1 MAVRG
6 YHGSLR
12 ADLVRTVSQA
22 CRKACLRQGRLLL
35 HARRRGQELILGRD
49 FYLQDALSAAKAICG
64 KILCVRQHDGSVIR
78 RRITETEC
86 YLGEQDTACH
96 AHHGRTRRTE
106 VMYRE
111 GGVAY
116 VYLCYGIHDML
127 NIVTGP
133 AESPQAVLIRSVEG
147 STGPGRLTKALS
159 IGPGFNGVSF
169 IDSDLI
175 WLETDSFEPA
185 SIKALPRV
193 GISYASEEDRARLWR
208 FVI

>member
-1 MAVRG
+1 
-6 YHGSLR
+6 
-12 ADLVRTVSQA
+12 
-22 CRKACLRQGRLLL
+22 
-35 HARRRGQELILGRD
+35 
-49 FYLQDALSAAKAICG
+49 
-64 KILCVRQHDGSVIR
+64 
-78 RRITETEC
+78 
-86 YLGEQDTACH
+86 
-96 AHHGRTRRTE
+96 
-106 VMYRE
+106 MYRE

-159 IGPGFNGVSF
+159 IGPKFNGVSF

-185 SIKALPRV
+185 SIRALPRV
-193 GISYASEEDRARLWR
+193 GISYASEEDQARLWR

>member
-1 MAVRG
+1 
-6 YHGSLR
+6 
-12 ADLVRTVSQA
+12 
-22 CRKACLRQGRLLL
+22 
-35 HARRRGQELILGRD
+35 
-49 FYLQDALSAAKAICG
+49 
-64 KILCVRQHDGSVIR
+64 
-78 RRITETEC
+78 
-86 YLGEQDTACH
+86 
-96 AHHGRTRRTE
+96 
-106 VMYRE
+106 MYRE

-185 SIKALPRV
+185 SMKALPRI
-193 GISYASEEDRARLWR
+193 GISYASEEDQTRLWR

>member
-1 MAVRG
+1 MALKL
-6 YHGSLR
+6 S
-12 ADLVRTVSQA
+12 
-22 CRKACLRQGRLLL
+22 
-35 HARRRGQELILGRD
+35 RD

-147 STGPGRLTKALS
+147 SNGPGRVTKAMG
-159 IGPGFNGVSF
+159 IGRSLNGISF

-175 WLETDSFEPA
+175 WLETDTSVPA
-185 SIKALPRV
+185 RLKALPRV
-193 GISYASEEDRARLWR
+193 GISYASEKDQKRLWR
-208 FVI
+208 FIVS